1 MVIDKIIS
9 DLEKKFPPALSAEW
23 DKAGWQYK
31 GSKKTTGVVVIS
43 LDITTKVVAQ
53 AIDVGANLIISH
65 HPILFNTPV
74 YLDSDTYP
82 TSAIIKAIKSDISIY
97 SFHTDIDSVAGGMND
112 YLAGMFGMKDTH
124 IPQGNNNRE
133 MVFARVGTISRIS
146 GTEMIKKCR
155 SLLDIDSVRII
166 GILPSAIDKLLVVSG
181 SGNSVIKEIDP
192 ASFDIAITGDI
203 TYHDR
208 LFFRENRYA
217 ILDVGHFIEK
227 ILFTKILQNSLEE
240 IYEGKLVSIKSDEL
254 AI

>member
-1 MVIDKIIS
+1 MVIDEIINN
-9 DLEKKFPPALSAEW
+9 LEEKFPPALSAKW
-23 DKAGWQYK
+23 DKSGWQYK
-31 GSKKTTGVVVIS
+31 GSKKATDVVVIS
-43 LDITTKVVAQ
+43 LDITTKVIAQ

-74 YLDSDTYP
+74 CLDSNTYP
-82 TSAIIKAIKSDISIY
+82 TSAIIKAIKSDISVY
-97 SFHTDIDSVAGGMND
+97 SFHTNIDSAAGGMND
-112 YLAGMFGMKDTH
+112 YLAGMFNMENMH
-124 IPQGNNNRE
+124 IPEGDNRE

-146 GTEMIKKCR
+146 GVEMVKKCR

-166 GILPSAIDKLLVVSG
+166 GILPRTIDKLLVVSG
-181 SGNSVIKEIDP
+181 SGNSVIKEMDP
-192 ASFDIAITGDI
+192 TSFDVAITGDI
-203 TYHDR
+203 KYHDR